1 MRHILL
7 CLFILVSVAANAQV
21 DTSKPIIFGA
31 HPEIPPQF
39 PGGDAA
45 WLKFIQEN
53 TVYPQGQL
61 NDTLSKHKVV
71 IEFIVTEEGKITDVC
86 VARSAGK
93 TFDDEELRVVS
104 LLPDFKPGKLS
115 GKPVKT
121 RMILPIV
128 FKYPR

>member
-7 CLFILVSVAANAQV
+7 CLFILFSVAANAQV

-39 PGGDAA
+39 PGGEIAL
-45 WLKFIQEN
+45 LKFVQEN
-53 TVYPQGQL
+53 TVYPDVQSY
-61 NDTLSKHKVV
+61 DTLSKHKVV
-71 IEFIVTEEGKITDVC
+71 IEFTVSEEGKITDVC

-93 TFDDEELRVVS
+93 TFDDEALRVVS

-115 GKPVKT
+115 GKSVKM
-121 RMILPIV
+121 RMILPII